1 MGDKSKNTDQ
11 EITSSLARDTFMVRR
26 MEEPELEKD
35 LKIMRERRIWKEIT
49 KMRERNNEN
58 ERKK

>member
-35 LKIMRERRIWKEIT
+35 LKIMRERKIWNL
-49 KMRERNNEN
+49 ERNNEN
-58 ERKK
+58 EREK